1 MYTRLEGGSVLY
13 ATYLNKDPKDQKIHI
28 QIGHALQ
35 SGEHRMYA
43 CTGRFPKQITRAV
56 ARAQVSGVEPQID
69 LYSWLYQKGYFVST
83 TFNSYVA
90 HTKRFANRNSLAMAP
105 PLACRALTMV
115 KFPTK
120 NGDDGL
126 HCRDQFLNCSAILS
140 AQSPLNNLV
149 YRLGR
154 LHSRA
159 KKNYTNLL
167 LIHNNQPMRM
177 TLLMSQREAMGA
189 SMVVGGHQPPEGS
202 S

>member
-1 MYTRLEGGSVLY
+1 M
-13 ATYLNKDPKDQKIHI
+13 
-28 QIGHALQ
+28 
-35 SGEHRMYA
+35 
-43 CTGRFPKQITRAV
+43 CCFRFNSLIYR
-56 ARAQVSGVEPQID
+56 
-69 LYSWLYQKGYFVST
+69 T

-90 HTKRFANRNSLAMAP
+90 NTKRFANRNSLGMAP
-105 PLACRALTMV
+105 PLACRDLTMV

-159 KKNYTNLL
+159 KKNYTDILM
-167 LIHNNQPMRM
+167 IHDNQPMRI
-177 TLLMSQREAMGA
+177 TLSSSQREARGA
-189 SMVVGGHQPPEGS
+189 SMVIGVTSPPANGRS
-202 S
+202 

>member
-1 MYTRLEGGSVLY
+1 MIVPPGTYEG
-13 ATYLNKDPKDQKIHI
+13 
-28 QIGHALQ
+28 
-35 SGEHRMYA
+35 
-43 CTGRFPKQITRAV
+43 
-56 ARAQVSGVEPQID
+56 
-69 LYSWLYQKGYFVST
+69 YSWLYEKGIFRT
-83 TFNSYVA
+83 IFHSYVA

-140 AQSPLNNLV
+140 TQSPLNNLV

-159 KKNYTNLL
+159 KKNYTDLL
-167 LIHNNQPMRM
+167 PIHNNQPMRM
-177 TLLMSQREAMGA
+177 TLFTSQREAVVA
-189 SMVVGGHQPPEGS
+189 SMVVGGHQPPGGS
-202 S
+202 SEWSKLMTYNNQKVVGRRGG